1 MRLLIGVL
9 AVVAVAFLLASP
21 AAASC
26 RPPASVAENAARA
39 VAVIYG
45 TVTESGGGALTLR
58 IDRTLKGPVGG
69 TVRVFVGPG
78 RGGGSG
84 TMVATSID
92 YPDFSGRSVPIG
104 SDHVLYLIRGGDD
117 QLETNACIG
126 SHAGPP
132 DAAETAFFASATAP
146 SVLPGTLSPAAT
158 DVPPPAGPQIWPL
171 LLLAILGGVALIIF
185 RRRSSLRSG
194 DDLRAN

>member
-1 MRLLIGVL
+1 MRLLVGVL

-39 VAVIYG
+39 VAVIHG

-78 RGGGSG
+78 RGGGG
-84 TMVATSID
+84 DTAVATSID
-92 YPDFSGRSVPIG
+92 YPGLGPRPVRVG

-117 QLETNACIG
+117 QLETSACIG

-132 DAAETAFFASATAP
+132 DAAELALFGSATAP
-146 SVLPGTLSPAAT
+146 SVLPGTLPPAAT
-158 DVPPPAGPQIWPL
+158 DVPPAAGPQIWPL
-171 LLLAILGGVALIIF
+171 LLLAILGGAALILF